1 MRRKKR
7 NTNKGIVVDPIP
19 NSPNYFKSQELWQMV
34 RKGELKCQGI
44 CSHNQTFNH
53 CNPKRRGTKFGHSGA
68 ERAKYSQTC
77 IKQLIPQ
84 GMVW

>member
-44 CSHNQTFNH
+44 CSHNQTFNQ
-53 CNPKRRGTKFGHSGA
+53 CNPKRWGTKFGHSGA

-84 GMVW
+84 GMAW